1 MVIKINGFD
10 HENRGIGI
18 RHLQLILPSVIC
30 STQVSRRIANEVDG
44 VTFAHQHGCAII
56 GDDVAGIDNFFADLA
71 AHPNVGSVLIVGL
84 GCETIQ
90 GQELS
95 AKLIAM
101 NRSTKYQITQEN
113 GGMQGTFDAG
123 VRTACELAK
132 NFPAKRAPITELI
145 VGIDA
150 SREEALIDAVQ
161 TELKSLGVTTITVD
175 SHGSSAQNFS
185 ELMRKRAMVI
195 ISFPSPEQPAS
206 GFPLIPVIN
215 IASKSAL
222 HIAIADDFDL
232 SHNATAVEIADK
244 VFSIAAGEVTIAE
257 KNITGEILAPRLVRS
272 V

>member
-1 MVIKINGFD
+1 MIKINGFD

-18 RHLQLILPSVIC
+18 RNLQLILPSVIC

-44 VTFAHQHGCAII
+44 VTFSHQHGCAII

-71 AHPNVGSVLIVGL
+71 AHPNVGSVLIIGL

-95 AKLIAM
+95 AKLIAT

-113 GGMQGTFDAG
+113 GGVQGTFDAG
-123 VRTACELAK
+123 VRTAHELAK
-132 NFPAKRAPITELI
+132 SFPAKRAPITELI

-150 SREEALIDAVQ
+150 SREDARIGAVE
-161 TELKSLGVTTITVD
+161 TELKSRGVTIVSAH

-185 ELMRKRAMVI
+185 ELMRKRAMII

-222 HIAIADDFDL
+222 HIAIAEDFDL
-232 SHNATAVEIADK
+232 ANDTTASEIADR
-244 VFSIAAGEVTIAE
+244 VIAVASGEVTIAE